1 MWKSIRNFFE
11 SIVFAG
17 MKPGGSPQPAKRMR
31 WLGPLAGPLDSFLSG
46 PATSDPLYLSN
57 RSIWQRARLAVVI
70 AVPCL
75 LVVGTVVFALTR
87 PKAAPPPPP
96 EPTAAE
102 MLARILP
109 KVDESIKTNSSTDV
123 QVLEAQVDKTGSPRV
138 IGMVKNNTDRLIR
151 SAVLALDL
159 TDADGSQVGAVTGK
173 LENIEPGAT
182 VKFDYPITQRAAVF
196 AIVREV
202 RKE

>member
-17 MKPGGSPQPAKRMR
+17 MKPGGSPQPGKGTR
-31 WLGPLAGPLDSFLSG
+31 WLGPLAGPLDRFLSG
-46 PATSDPLYLSN
+46 PAASDPLYLSN
-57 RSIWQRARLAVVI
+57 RSIWQRARLAVLI

-87 PKAAPPPPP
+87 HKAAPPPPP

-123 QVLEAQVDKTGSPRV
+123 QVLEAQVDKSGPPRV
-138 IGMVKNNTDRLIR
+138 IGSVKNNTDRLIR

-159 TDADGSQVGAVTGK
+159 TDADGSQVGAVAGR

-182 VKFDYPITQRAAVF
+182 MKFAYPITQRAAVF